1 MTTEYS
7 GSGDPA
13 KSLELMWGSRK
24 PPSRGPKPGLTV
36 DRIVRAAIEIADAEG
51 LAAMSIRRV
60 ADALGT
66 GTMTLYRYIPGK
78 AELIDLM
85 LDTVHGEL
93 AYVTDRESR
102 GRWREGLE
110 QVARELRVLYQ
121 RHPWLL
127 QVATSRPPL
136 GPNSIAKYDG
146 ELRTIDGI
154 GLTDIEMDAVVTLIT
169 GYVHG
174 AVRGAVEAAQAVQ
187 HTGMTDSEWW
197 QAHEPLLAK
206 IFDPEAYPVAARVGT
221 AAGQEHDA
229 AYNPEHAFEFGLTR
243 ILDGIDTLLTNR

>member
-13 KSLELMWGSRK
+13 KSLELLWGSRK
-24 PPSRGPKPGLTV
+24 QPSRGPKPGLTV
-36 DRIVRAAIEIADAEG
+36 DRIVRAAIEVADGEG

-78 AELIDLM
+78 AELIDVM
-85 LDTVHGEL
+85 LDTVYGEL
-93 AYVTDRESR
+93 AYVA
-102 GRWREGLE
+102 GQNPHGHWREGLE
-110 QVARELRVLYQ
+110 HVARELRALYQ

-136 GPNSIAKYDG
+136 GPNLIAKYDG
-146 ELRTIDGI
+146 ELRTIEGI

-174 AVRGAVEAAQAVQ
+174 AVRGAVEAAQGAT
-187 HTGMTDSEWW
+187 HSGMTDQQWW
-197 QAHEPLLAK
+197 EAHEPLLAR
-206 IFDPEAYPVAARVGT
+206 IIDPEAFPVAARVGT
-221 AAGQEHDA
+221 AAGEEYNA
-229 AYNPEHAFEFGLTR
+229 AYNPEHAFEFGLAR
-243 ILDGIDTLLTNR
+243 VLDGIQALLADR